1 MTQPLRIALA
11 AAGTTMQP
19 SLEFGTMSKR
29 LRAAI
34 ANRRRIRR
42 SVEHLESHL
51 LQRPDAWPTVG
62 ELAAAAALSPYHFI
76 RLYQIATGETP
87 VVTARRLKLQAAR
100 TRLLT
105 QPRASVLDVALSCG
119 YENAQAF
126 TRAFRREFGC
136 VPSGRQQH
144 AREAAPAAASW
155 IVKLP
160 PLGMQSLSIER
171 DSRDAGLTFD
181 EVMGSLDVAR
191 VPRYQQDMFCVISA
205 DLHLSQACVL
215 DNPGIPLLGAG
226 APAVWGWA
234 APVHKR
240 PAAGRLA
247 PLARPTGDGGEAR
260 RCPGAPALL
269 ERSRLSRAVGAAHRA
284 LCPLAVHG
292 ACRRPGARL
301 LLNLAIPAPRRR
313 SRPGMVPV

>member
-1 MTQPLRIALA
+1 
-11 AAGTTMQP
+11 
-19 SLEFGTMSKR
+19 MSKR

-87 VVTARRLKLQAAR
+87 VATARRLKLQAAR

-144 AREAAPAAASW
+144 ARKAAPAAASW

-191 VPRYQQDMFCVISA
+191 VPRYQQDMFCVISP

-215 DNPGIPLLGAG
+215 DNPGIPLLGLERRRYGDGLHLCISGQPQA
-226 APAVWGWA
+226 AWRRWRDPLVTAA
-234 APVHKR
+234 KQDDAPVLLR
-240 PAAGRLA
+240 YLNDPAYRVLSEQRIELYV
-247 PLARPTGDGGEAR
+247 PLRST
-260 RCPGAPALL
+260 ALVVDL
-269 ERSRLSRAVGAAHRA
+269 EH
-284 LCPLAVHG
+284 
-292 ACRRPGARL
+292 ACFS
-301 LLNLAIPAPRRR
+301 I
-313 SRPGMVPV
+313 